1 MKPKKCKRRL
11 CDNVFTPKKRKDQVF
26 CSTRCCDIQ
35 GKEDWKKR
43 NKKKYLLSERKR
55 KKNKYAN
62 DKNYSKKIKLR
73 SKKNYHNL
81 SDDEKFDRNKRNRER
96 EDPIKR
102 RKYFSAYQKNRNK
115 EDINHRLAGSL
126 RARLRA
132 AIKANKATKSFRT
145 MELVGCTIKELKI
158 HLESKFL
165 KGMNWKNY
173 GKWHID
179 HHTPVVEFNLSK
191 IEEQKKCFH
200 YSNLQPLWATQNL
213 RKGTKKIAPPLRQN

>member
-1 MKPKKCKRRL
+1 
-11 CDNVFTPKKRKDQVF
+11 
-26 CSTRCCDIQ
+26 
-35 GKEDWKKR
+35 
-43 NKKKYLLSERKR
+43 
-55 KKNKYAN
+55 
-62 DKNYSKKIKLR
+62 
-73 SKKNYHNL
+73 
-81 SDDEKFDRNKRNRER
+81 
-96 EDPIKR
+96 
-102 RKYFSAYQKNRNK
+102 
-115 EDINHRLAGSL
+115 
-126 RARLRA
+126 
-132 AIKANKATKSFRT
+132 
-145 MELVGCTIKELKI
+145 MELVGCTIKELKM